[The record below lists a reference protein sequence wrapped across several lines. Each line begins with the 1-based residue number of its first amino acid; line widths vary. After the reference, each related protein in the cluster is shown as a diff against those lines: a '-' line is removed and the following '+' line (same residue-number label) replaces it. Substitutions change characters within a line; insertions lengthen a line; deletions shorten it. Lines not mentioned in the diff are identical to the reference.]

1 MVEWD
6 STKDISYMINNRM
19 LSKLDINENMNVYL

>member
-6 STKDISYMINNRM
+6 STKDISYMINNQM
-19 LSKLDINENMNVYL
+19 LSKSDINENMNVYL